1 MWTQSVRG
9 EEGAVQRAGRQR
21 AGVVAHVVGAGT
33 GPALLL
39 RGIGGSADS
48 FAPQFGELNSSL
60 RMLAWDAPGYGRSGD
75 PGRRFDLD
83 DYADAAAEMRPG
95 GPPISGAPQRVV
107 GGLDLDL
114 AGRHGLRLGGPA
126 HARRMLVSLRD
137 GRIHADVR
145 HDRTP
150 RLGWVPATPSGSA
163 SLRTFCSWCASLPL
177 TMFRKL
183 IPRGFLLLSAHE
195 WKSLTVHTVYFFV
208 RAMRG

>member
-21 AGVVAHVVGAGT
+21 VGVVAHVVGAGT

-75 PGRRFDLD
+75 PRRRFDLD
-83 DYADAAAEMRPG
+83 DYADAAEVIRGRCGQVGQMRPG

-107 GGLDLDL
+107 GGLDLDP
-114 AGRHGLRLGGPA
+114 AGRHGLRLGSPA
-126 HARRMLVSLRD
+126 HARRVLVSLRD
-137 GRIHADVR
+137 GRVHADVP

-150 RLGWVPATPSGSA
+150 RLGWVPATLSGSA
-163 SLRTFCSWCASLPL
+163 SLRTFLFVVCQLAADHVSQINPTWISLA
-177 TMFRKL
+177 FR
-183 IPRGFLLLSAHE
+183 PR
-195 WKSLTVHTVYFFV
+195 V
-208 RAMRG
+208 

>member
-9 EEGAVQRAGRQR
+9 EEGAVQRAGRPR
-21 AGVVAHVVGAGT
+21 AGVVAHEVGAGT

-60 RMLAWDAPGYGRSGD
+60 RLLAGDALGSGRSGD
-75 PGRRFDLD
+75 PGRRFDLN
-83 DYADAAAEMRPG
+83 DYADAASEVIRDRCGQVGQMRPG

-114 AGRHGLRLGGPA
+114 AGRHGPRLGSPA

-137 GRIHADVR
+137 GRIHADVP

-150 RLGWVPATPSGSA
+150 RLG
-163 SLRTFCSWCASLPL
+163 
-177 TMFRKL
+177 
-183 IPRGFLLLSAHE
+183 
-195 WKSLTVHTVYFFV
+195 
-208 RAMRG
+208 